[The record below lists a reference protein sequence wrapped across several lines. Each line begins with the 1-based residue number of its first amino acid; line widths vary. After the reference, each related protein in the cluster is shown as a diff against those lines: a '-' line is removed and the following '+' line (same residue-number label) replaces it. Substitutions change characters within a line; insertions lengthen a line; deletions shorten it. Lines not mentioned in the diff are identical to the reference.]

1 MNIQNQLKDELLEA
15 YIQVS
20 MKLWNERAVRFMPY
34 NEALICHLLRT
45 RIKLHP
51 DKPYLT
57 MKQLCDTTGILKS
70 QMNKTLNSLE
80 ESGLITRERSTND
93 KRVVKI
99 FFNDNNND
107 IYEKEKEHIS
117 NIVNRIINRLG
128 TERTHEAISIFNDI
142 ATEMSI
148 ISKETNNE

>member
-1 MNIQNQLKDELLEA
+1 MDIPVQLKDELLES
-15 YIQVS
+15 YIQIS
-20 MKLWNERAVRFMPY
+20 MKLWNGRAVRFMPY
-34 NEALICHLLRT
+34 NEALICHLLHARQ
-45 RIKLHP
+45 KLHP

-99 FFNDNNND
+99 TLNDNNNE
-107 IYEKEKEHIS
+107 IYEKEKQHIS
-117 NIVNRIINRLG
+117 TIVTRIINRLG
-128 TERTHEAISIFNDI
+128 IERTHEAISIFNDI
-142 ATEMSI
+142 AEEMSL
-148 ISKETNNE
+148 ISKEKIND

>member
-128 TERTHEAISIFNDI
+128 IERTYEAISIFNDI
-142 ATEMSI
+142 AAEMSI

>member
-117 NIVNRIINRLG
+117 NIVNRIINKLG
-128 TERTHEAISIFNDI
+128 IERTYEAISIFNDI
-142 ATEMSI
+142 AAEMSI

>member
-107 IYEKEKEHIS
+107 IYEKQKEHIS

-128 TERTHEAISIFNDI
+128 TERTYEAISIFNDI

>member
-1 MNIQNQLKDELLEA
+1 MDIQNQLKEELLES

-20 MKLWNERAVRFMPY
+20 MKLWNERTVRFMPY
-34 NEALICHLLRT
+34 NEALICHLLRA
-45 RIKLHP
+45 RKKLHP

-99 FFNDNNND
+99 FLSDNNNE

-117 NIVNRIINRLG
+117 TIVNRIINKLG
-128 TERTHEAISIFNDI
+128 TERAYEAISIFNDI
-142 ATEMSI
+142 AEEMSL
-148 ISKETNNE
+148 ISQEKNNE

>member
-128 TERTHEAISIFNDI
+128 AERTHEAISIFNDI